1 VIKAGEYLMKNFF
14 KFLFIFTIISGTGSP
29 FHLTA
34 QGISKKGLFNIGVE
48 GGVRFTNIREF
59 SPIYQVNSRM
69 GYSVGAFMEYF
80 MIKDLKIHVGAF
92 YDNRAFQLLGNFPF
106 VDSTGNILKSYYLYQ
121 VDYKL
126 NYLTLPISI
135 QYQRGS
141 EKFKVILQGG
151 LYFSLFLGSTMDGG
165 EDIYIDTE
173 DKGLLSDSSTLT
185 VGHNST
191 LYSGNTSGID
201 SYYYSAGDFRFST
214 YDFGFNLLIGLL
226 YNVTPQLGLTAS
238 VGFSYSVTNLF
249 EDPEITSR
257 WSQNTRLNIGV
268 LYTFKNKSHRKPSP
282 NKGRE

>member
-1 VIKAGEYLMKNFF
+1 MKNFF

-34 QGISKKGLFNIGVE
+34 QGDSNKGLFNIGVE

-151 LYFSLFLGSTMDGG
+151 LYFSFFLGSTMDGG